1 MIVIKEL
8 IKKEDLLKFIKYPFD
23 LYKNSKQWVPPIVKD
38 ELDSFDSKHNPV
50 FEHADARFFIAIKNN
65 KIVGRIAAIINW
77 KVNLKGKMLKKCDLA
92 GLISRTTL
100 KYQPSYLIK

>member
-38 ELDSFDSKHNPV
+38 ELDSFD
-50 FEHADARFFIAIKNN
+50 F
-65 KIVGRIAAIINW
+65 
-77 KVNLKGKMLKKCDLA
+77 
-92 GLISRTTL
+92 
-100 KYQPSYLIK
+100 